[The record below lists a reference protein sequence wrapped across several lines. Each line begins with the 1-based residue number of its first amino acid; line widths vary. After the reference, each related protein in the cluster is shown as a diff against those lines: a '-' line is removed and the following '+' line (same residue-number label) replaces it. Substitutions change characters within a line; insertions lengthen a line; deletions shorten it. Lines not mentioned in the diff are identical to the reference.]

1 MHPCMAEKPPFRQF
15 GAAPERMRDVLRGV
29 LGRSLA
35 SMPTEDRIAAA
46 WPVACGQRLAERT
59 RILSFADGV
68 LSVEVADTAW
78 LKQMRSLS
86 EKLKA
91 ELRSIAG
98 VGVTDILFT
107 LPSTSAEKYRA
118 KP

>member
-1 MHPCMAEKPPFRQF
+1 MAERPPFRQF

-35 SMPTEDRIAAA
+35 SMTAEDRIAAA

-59 RILSFADGV
+59 QILSFADGV

>member
-1 MHPCMAEKPPFRQF
+1 
-15 GAAPERMRDVLRGV
+15 MRDVLRGA

-35 SMPTEDRIAAA
+35 SMAEEDRIAAA
-46 WPVACGQRLAERT
+46 WPVACGQKLAERT

-68 LSVEVADTAW
+68 LAVEVADSAW

-98 VGVTDILFT
+98 VAVTDILFT
-107 LPSTSAEKYRA
+107 LPSTAAERHRA
-118 KP
+118 RS